1 MQDITDQFIL
11 DILNLIGNIADLI
24 GHQSADLNWDVSNDW
39 LLWEFALSVK
49 LENAAAILGGLHNVT
64 LMDAPL
70 MSDSNI
76 DYIRNLNNLNLDLVF
91 AIGQFNREND
101 HVSVSLYLWGKIVD
115 LLVESVLDFIEGF
128 LKGFSNNLGF

>member
-1 MQDITDQFIL
+1 MQDIPDQFIL

-49 LENAAAILGGLHNVT
+49 LENAVSILRRLHNVT

-101 HVSVSLYLWGKIVD
+101 HVSVSLDLWGKIED
-115 LLVESVLDFIEGF
+115 LLVESSLDIIEGF
-128 LKGFSNNLGF
+128 LKSFGDNLRF